1 MNLSKRDYKKR
12 LIDEKISRYLNV
24 IGALSIE
31 GAKWCGKTWTALNH
45 VNTVYYLDDEQ
56 TKNLAMIDV
65 SKVLNGKKP
74 ILVDEWLEIPKIWD
88 AVRRKC
94 DELSVPGNYIL
105 TCSTQLTTDEFR
117 KKIFHSGAGR
127 IGKVKMYPMSL
138 YESGESSGKASII
151 DMYNGTM
158 KTDWNDK
165 ITIDK
170 LAYYIVRGG
179 WPQNIKVSE
188 KDASIL
194 PKLYINSILDNDINR
209 DKNRNKN
216 KMLSLLKSLAR
227 NESSIC
233 SNNTLLNDIEEYDDY
248 NILESKNTLSDYLD
262 ALTRLH
268 IIENQEP
275 YSSNYRSPKRLCKGV
290 KRHLVDPSLACAVLN
305 ITVEKLL
312 GDLNTFGLF
321 FESLVERDLKIYIET
336 LDGNLYHFRDS
347 VSGLEVDS
355 ILEFPDGEYAAIEI
369 KLGANAV
376 DEAIKNLVKFSDN
389 MVKKPKFMCVI
400 VGNSETILRDN
411 NTGIYVVP
419 FTALKP

>member
-1 MNLSKRDYKKR
+1 MSLPNNEKYKTR
-12 LIDEKISRYLNV
+12 LIDDKINKYLSV

-31 GAKWCGKTWTALNH
+31 GPKWCGKTWTALNH
-45 VNTVYYLDDEQ
+45 GKTSFLLDDKT
-56 TKNLAMIDV
+56 TKDNAKLDV
-65 SKVLNGKKP
+65 SSVLIGDKP
-74 ILVDEWLEIPKIWD
+74 VIIDEWSEVPEIWD

-94 DELSVPGNYIL
+94 DEFGTAGNYIL
-105 TCSTQLTTDEFR
+105 TCSTKLTTKEL
-117 KKIFHSGAGR
+117 KEKVSHSGAGR

-138 YESGESSGKASII
+138 YESGESTGKASIMA
-151 DMYNGTM
+151 MYNGTLETQTN
-158 KTDWNDK
+158 KP
-165 ITIDK
+165 ISIRE

-179 WPQNIKVSE
+179 WPQNINNAEDV
-188 KDASIL
+188 ANIL
-194 PKLYINSILDNDINR
+194 PSMYINNILDKDIHDDKKR
-209 DKNRNKN
+209 DRN
-216 KMLSLLKSLAR
+216 KMLTLLKSLAR

-233 SNNTLLNDIEEYDDY
+233 SNNTLLNDIDDY
-248 NILESKNTLSDYLD
+248 GDILESRITLTDYLD

-275 YSSNYRSPKRLCKGV
+275 YSSNYRSPKRLSKGV

-389 MVKKPKFMCVI
+389 MIKKPKFMCVI
-400 VGNSETILRDN
+400 VGNSETILSDN

>member
-1 MNLSKRDYKKR
+1 MSLSNEKYKTR
-12 LIDEKISRYLNV
+12 LIDDKINKYLSV

-31 GAKWCGKTWTALNH
+31 GPKWCGKTWTALNH
-45 VNTVYYLDDEQ
+45 GKTSFLLDDKT
-56 TKNLAMIDV
+56 TKDNAKLDV
-65 SKVLNGKKP
+65 SSVLTGDKP
-74 ILVDEWLEIPKIWD
+74 VIIDEWSEVPEIWD

-94 DELSVPGNYIL
+94 DEFGTAGNYIL
-105 TCSTQLTTDEFR
+105 TCSTKLTTKEY
-117 KKIFHSGAGR
+117 KEKVSHSGAGR

-138 YESGESSGKASII
+138 YESGESTGKASIMA
-151 DMYNGTM
+151 MYNGTLETQTN
-158 KTDWNDK
+158 KP
-165 ITIDK
+165 ISIRE

-179 WPQNIKVSE
+179 WPQNINNAEDV
-188 KDASIL
+188 ANIL
-194 PKLYINSILDNDINR
+194 PSMYINNILDKDIHDDKKR
-209 DKNRNKN
+209 DRN
-216 KMLSLLKSLAR
+216 KMLTLLKSLAR

-233 SNNTLLNDIEEYDDY
+233 SNNTLLKDIDDY
-248 NILESKNTLSDYLD
+248 GDILESRITLTDYLD

-275 YSSNYRSPKRLCKGV
+275 YSSNYRSPKRLSKGV

-376 DEAIKNLVKFSDN
+376 DEAIKNLVKFSDS

>member
-1 MNLSKRDYKKR
+1 
-12 LIDEKISRYLNV
+12 
-24 IGALSIE
+24 
-31 GAKWCGKTWTALNH
+31 
-45 VNTVYYLDDEQ
+45 
-56 TKNLAMIDV
+56 
-65 SKVLNGKKP
+65 
-74 ILVDEWLEIPKIWD
+74 
-88 AVRRKC
+88 
-94 DELSVPGNYIL
+94 
-105 TCSTQLTTDEFR
+105 
-117 KKIFHSGAGR
+117 
-127 IGKVKMYPMSL
+127 MYPMSL
-138 YESGESSGKASII
+138 YESGESTGKASIMA
-151 DMYNGTM
+151 MYNGTLETQTN
-158 KTDWNDK
+158 KP
-165 ITIDK
+165 ISIRE

-179 WPQNIKVSE
+179 WPQNINNAEDV
-188 KDASIL
+188 ANIL
-194 PKLYINSILDNDINR
+194 PSMYINNILDKDIHDDKKR
-209 DKNRNKN
+209 DRN
-216 KMLSLLKSLAR
+216 KMLTLLKSLAR

-233 SNNTLLNDIEEYDDY
+233 SNNTLLKDIDDY
-248 NILESKNTLSDYLD
+248 GDILESRITLTDYLD

-275 YSSNYRSPKRLCKGV
+275 YSSNYRSPKRLSKGV

>member
-1 MNLSKRDYKKR
+1 MSLSNEKYKTR
-12 LIDEKISRYLNV
+12 LIDDKINKYLSV

-31 GAKWCGKTWTALNH
+31 GPKWCGKTWTALNH
-45 VNTVYYLDDEQ
+45 GKTSFLLDDKT
-56 TKNLAMIDV
+56 TKDNAKLDV
-65 SKVLNGKKP
+65 SSVLIGDKP
-74 ILVDEWLEIPKIWD
+74 VIIDEWSEVPEIWD

-94 DELSVPGNYIL
+94 DEFGTAGNYIL
-105 TCSTQLTTDEFR
+105 TCSTKLTTKEL
-117 KKIFHSGAGR
+117 KEKVSHSGAGR

-138 YESGESSGKASII
+138 YESGESTGKASIMA
-151 DMYNGTM
+151 MYNGTLETQTN
-158 KTDWNDK
+158 KP
-165 ITIDK
+165 ISIRE

-179 WPQNIKVSE
+179 WPQNINNAEDV
-188 KDASIL
+188 ANIL
-194 PKLYINSILDNDINR
+194 PSMYINNILDKDIHDDKKR
-209 DKNRNKN
+209 DRN
-216 KMLSLLKSLAR
+216 KMLTLLKSLAR

-233 SNNTLLNDIEEYDDY
+233 SNNTLLNDIDDY
-248 NILESKNTLSDYLD
+248 GDILESRITLTDYLD

-275 YSSNYRSPKRLCKGV
+275 YSSNYRSPKRLSKGV

-389 MVKKPKFMCVI
+389 MIKKPKFMCVI

>member
-1 MNLSKRDYKKR
+1 MSLSNEKYKTR
-12 LIDEKISRYLNV
+12 LIDDKINKYLSV

-31 GAKWCGKTWTALNH
+31 GPKWCGKTWTALNH
-45 VNTVYYLDDEQ
+45 GKTSFLLDDKT
-56 TKNLAMIDV
+56 TKDNAKLDV
-65 SKVLNGKKP
+65 SSVLTGDKP
-74 ILVDEWLEIPKIWD
+74 VIIDEWSEVPEIWD

-94 DELSVPGNYIL
+94 DEFGTAGNYIL
-105 TCSTQLTTDEFR
+105 TCSTKLTTKEL
-117 KKIFHSGAGR
+117 KEKVSHSGAGR
-127 IGKVKMYPMSL
+127 IGKIKMYPMSL
-138 YESGESSGKASII
+138 YESGESTGKASIM
-151 DMYNGTM
+151 DMYNGTLETQTN
-158 KTDWNDK
+158 KP
-165 ITIDK
+165 ISIRE

-179 WPQNIKVSE
+179 WPQNINNAEDV
-188 KDASIL
+188 ANIL
-194 PKLYINSILDNDINR
+194 PSMYINNILDKDIHDDKKR
-209 DKNRNKN
+209 DRN
-216 KMLSLLKSLAR
+216 KMLTLLKSLAR

-233 SNNTLLNDIEEYDDY
+233 SNNTLLNDIDDY
-248 NILESKNTLSDYLD
+248 GDILESRITLTDYLD

-275 YSSNYRSPKRLCKGV
+275 YSSNYRSPKRLSKGV

-376 DEAIKNLVKFSDN
+376 DEAIKNLVKFSDS

>member
-1 MNLSKRDYKKR
+1 MSLSNEKYKTR
-12 LIDEKISRYLNV
+12 LIDDKINKYLSV

-31 GAKWCGKTWTALNH
+31 GPKWCGKTWTALNH
-45 VNTVYYLDDEQ
+45 GKTSFLLDDKT
-56 TKNLAMIDV
+56 TKDNAKLDV
-65 SKVLNGKKP
+65 SSVLTGDKP
-74 ILVDEWLEIPKIWD
+74 VIIDEWSEVPEIWD

-94 DELSVPGNYIL
+94 DEFGTAGNYIL
-105 TCSTQLTTDEFR
+105 TCSKKLTTKEY
-117 KKIFHSGAGR
+117 KEKVSHSGAGR

-138 YESGESSGKASII
+138 YESGESTGKASIMA
-151 DMYNGTM
+151 MYNGTLETQSN
-158 KTDWNDK
+158 KP
-165 ITIDK
+165 ISIRE

-179 WPQNIKVSE
+179 WPQNINNAEDV
-188 KDASIL
+188 ANIL
-194 PKLYINSILDNDINR
+194 PSMYINNILDKDIHDDKKR
-209 DKNRNKN
+209 DRN
-216 KMLSLLKSLAR
+216 KMLTLLKSLAR

-233 SNNTLLNDIEEYDDY
+233 SNNTLLKDIDDY
-248 NILESKNTLSDYLD
+248 GDILESRITLTDYLD

-275 YSSNYRSPKRLCKGV
+275 YSSNYRSPKRLSKGV

-376 DEAIKNLVKFSDN
+376 DEAIKNLVKFSDS

>member
-1 MNLSKRDYKKR
+1 MSLPNEKYKTR
-12 LIDEKISRYLNV
+12 LIDDKINKYLSV

-31 GAKWCGKTWTALNH
+31 GPKWCGKTWTALNH
-45 VNTVYYLDDEQ
+45 GKTSFLLDDKT
-56 TKNLAMIDV
+56 TKDNAKLDV
-65 SKVLNGKKP
+65 SSVLIGDKP
-74 ILVDEWLEIPKIWD
+74 VIIDEWSEVPEIWD

-94 DELSVPGNYIL
+94 DEFGTAGNYIL
-105 TCSTQLTTDEFR
+105 TCSTKLTTKEL
-117 KKIFHSGAGR
+117 KEKVSHSGAGR

-138 YESGESSGKASII
+138 YESGESTGKASIM
-151 DMYNGTM
+151 DMYNGTLETQTN
-158 KTDWNDK
+158 KP
-165 ITIDK
+165 ISIRE

-179 WPQNIKVSE
+179 WPQNINNAEDV
-188 KDASIL
+188 ANIL
-194 PKLYINSILDNDINR
+194 PSMYINNILDKDIHDDKKR
-209 DKNRNKN
+209 DRN
-216 KMLSLLKSLAR
+216 KMLTLLKSLAR

-233 SNNTLLNDIEEYDDY
+233 SNNTLLNDIDDY
-248 NILESKNTLSDYLD
+248 GDILESRITLTDYLD

-275 YSSNYRSPKRLCKGV
+275 YSSNYRSPKRLSKGV

-305 ITVEKLL
+305 ITVDKLL
-312 GDLNTFGLF
+312 SDLNTFGLF

-347 VSGLEVDS
+347 VTGLEVDS
-355 ILEFPDGEYAAIEI
+355 ILEFSDGEYAAIEI

-400 VGNSETILRDN
+400 VGNFETILRDS

-419 FTALKP
+419 FTALKT

>member
-1 MNLSKRDYKKR
+1 MYINNILDKDIHDDKKRDR
-12 LIDEKISRYLNV
+12 
-24 IGALSIE
+24 
-31 GAKWCGKTWTALNH
+31 
-45 VNTVYYLDDEQ
+45 
-56 TKNLAMIDV
+56 
-65 SKVLNGKKP
+65 
-74 ILVDEWLEIPKIWD
+74 
-88 AVRRKC
+88 
-94 DELSVPGNYIL
+94 
-105 TCSTQLTTDEFR
+105 
-117 KKIFHSGAGR
+117 
-127 IGKVKMYPMSL
+127 
-138 YESGESSGKASII
+138 
-151 DMYNGTM
+151 
-158 KTDWNDK
+158 
-165 ITIDK
+165 
-170 LAYYIVRGG
+170 
-179 WPQNIKVSE
+179 
-188 KDASIL
+188 
-194 PKLYINSILDNDINR
+194 
-209 DKNRNKN
+209 N
-216 KMLSLLKSLAR
+216 KMLTLLKSLAR

-233 SNNTLLNDIEEYDDY
+233 SNNTLLKDIDDCGD
-248 NILESKNTLSDYLD
+248 ILESRITLTDYLD

-275 YSSNYRSPKRLCKGV
+275 YSSNYRSPKRLSKGV

-376 DEAIKNLVKFSDN
+376 DEAIKNLVKFSDS

>member
-1 MNLSKRDYKKR
+1 MSLPNEKYKTR
-12 LIDEKISRYLNV
+12 LIDDKINKYLSV

-31 GAKWCGKTWTALNH
+31 GPKWCGKTWTALNH
-45 VNTVYYLDDEQ
+45 GKTSFLLDDKT
-56 TKNLAMIDV
+56 TKDNAKLDV
-65 SKVLNGKKP
+65 SSVLIGDKP
-74 ILVDEWLEIPKIWD
+74 VIIDEWSEVPEIWD

-94 DELSVPGNYIL
+94 DEFGTAGNYIL
-105 TCSTQLTTDEFR
+105 TCSTKLTTKEL
-117 KKIFHSGAGR
+117 KEKVSHSGAGR

-138 YESGESSGKASII
+138 YESGESTGKASIM
-151 DMYNGTM
+151 DMYNGTLETQTN
-158 KTDWNDK
+158 KP
-165 ITIDK
+165 ISIRE

-179 WPQNIKVSE
+179 WPQNINNAEDV
-188 KDASIL
+188 ANIL
-194 PKLYINSILDNDINR
+194 PSMYINNILDKDIHDDKKR
-209 DKNRNKN
+209 DRN
-216 KMLSLLKSLAR
+216 KMLTLLKSLAR

-233 SNNTLLNDIEEYDDY
+233 SNNTLLNDIDDY
-248 NILESKNTLSDYLD
+248 GDILESRITLTDYLD

-275 YSSNYRSPKRLCKGV
+275 YSSNYRSPKRLSKGV

-305 ITVEKLL
+305 ITVDKLL
-312 GDLNTFGLF
+312 SDLNTFGLF

-347 VSGLEVDS
+347 VTGLEVDS
-355 ILEFPDGEYAAIEI
+355 ILEFSDGEYAAIEI

-400 VGNSETILRDN
+400 VGNFETILRDS